1 MVPTVQR
8 DRNYDLA
15 DLPTLMKLLPDPKST
30 NVAVIGA
37 GAVCEMMTSLN
48 EINIKLLFFMLGAV
62 AVCWNQLR
70 DDG

>member
-15 DLPTLMKLLPDPKST
+15 DLPTVMKLLPDPKST

-37 GAVCEMMTSLN
+37 GAVCEMMTSFN
-48 EINIKLLFFMLGAV
+48 VINIKL
-62 AVCWNQLR
+62 
-70 DDG
+70 